1 MRALADSPEP
11 LDFGVEHFFLRPFS
25 LRFRIRL
32 LSLSADTAAK
42 DTASGAR
49 RGDRPSLA
57 AWHAGWAVAAALL
70 ALGARWLDGVDG
82 AIFYGVLAMVVPG
95 VTGLGILQRDG
106 ERERLTLLGVWALAA
121 MVAAGLSGGLT
132 GPLAGFVFLPLAA
145 GLALGGVRMVQAAA
159 LAVGTVAVTGLFSA
173 WLFGPGPHL
182 PALTAISAVLTA
194 GAAAL
199 AVRLSWRQDEARLTA
214 AETEAARVE
223 RLLAA
228 QPGLTLVLERSGRV
242 LAAYGAPPPALPVD
256 PLFEQGLVAAV
267 HAPDRPRLLAAID
280 RALQGLDAA
289 TTFAP
294 RLALDRRVQLILRRL
309 DEPGHDT
316 PRLIAQAF
324 DGTAQYARE
333 LGLET
338 ARAEAEARE
347 AGKSRFLANMSHEL
361 RTPLNA
367 VLGFSDIMRQRLF
380 GPMPERYAAYVD
392 NIHEA
397 GEHLLELINDVLDVT
412 KIEAERYVLT
422 PERFDAREVVSAAVA
437 LVRVTAEEK
446 GVLLTGVLPPDPVE
460 VSADRRAVKQIA
472 LNLLSNGVKFT
483 PAGGTVTVTVE
494 AVGPWLEI
502 VVADTGVG
510 IAPED
515 VRRLGRPFEQAGE
528 IEQRRQGTGLGLSLV
543 RAFAEL
549 HGGRMSIDSTLG
561 EGTAVT
567 VRLPV
572 AQIARAPAPEGGAEI
587 IPLPMAGGNLV

>member
-1 MRALADSPEP
+1 MPP
-11 LDFGVEHFFLRPFS
+11 
-25 LRFRIRL
+25 
-32 LSLSADTAAK
+32 SADITA
-42 DTASGAR
+42 TETPTGR
-49 RGDRPSLA
+49 RPGGDRPSLA

-70 ALGARWLDGVDG
+70 ALGGRWLGGIEGPV
-82 AIFYGVLAMVVPG
+82 FYGVLAMVVPG
-95 VTGLGILQRDG
+95 VTGLALLQRDG
-106 ERERLTLLGVWALAA
+106 ARERMTLLGLWGLAA
-121 MVAAGLSGGLT
+121 LTAACLSGGLT
-132 GPLAGFVFLPLAA
+132 GPLAGFVFLPLTA
-145 GLALGGVRMVQAAA
+145 GLALGGVRLVQAGALGVGVAA
-159 LAVGTVAVTGLFSA
+159 MAGLLSA
-173 WLFGPGPHL
+173 WLAGPGPHL
-182 PALTAISAVLTA
+182 PALAAISALLTA

-199 AVRLSWRQDEARLTA
+199 AVRLSWRQNERRMIS
-214 AETEAARVE
+214 AETEAGKVE

-242 LAAYGAPPPALPVD
+242 LAAYGAPPAALPVD
-256 PLFEQGLVAAV
+256 PRFEQGLGAAG

-280 RALQGLDAA
+280 RALQGYDAV

-294 RLALDRRVQLILRRL
+294 RTALDRRVQLLLRRF
-309 DEPGHDT
+309 DGPEHEA

-324 DGTAQYARE
+324 DGTGQYARE
-333 LGLET
+333 LALET
-338 ARAEAEARE
+338 ARIEAEARE

-397 GEHLLELINDVLDVT
+397 GGHLLELINDVLDVS

-422 PERFDAREVVSAAVA
+422 LERFDARELVSAAIA

-446 GVLLTGVLPPDPVE
+446 GVVLSGMLPPEPVD
-460 VSADRRAVKQIA
+460 VSADKRAVKQIA
-472 LNLLSNGVKFT
+472 LNLLSNAVKFT
-483 PAGGTVTVTVE
+483 PPGGTVTITVE
-494 AVGPWLEI
+494 GVGPYLEL
-502 VVADTGVG
+502 VVSDTGVG

-572 AQIARAPAPEGGAEI
+572 AQVARPPAPEGGAEI
-587 IPLPMAGGNLV
+587 IPLPVAGGK

>member
-1 MRALADSPEP
+1 LTLPADIAAPETP
-11 LDFGVEHFFLRPFS
+11 TGR
-25 LRFRIRL
+25 RL
-32 LSLSADTAAK
+32 
-42 DTASGAR
+42 
-49 RGDRPSLA
+49 RGDRAGLA
-57 AWHAGWAVAAALL
+57 AWHAAWAVAAALL
-70 ALGARWLDGVDG
+70 ALGGRWLGGVEG
-82 AIFYGVLAMVVPG
+82 PVFYAVLAMVVPG
-95 VTGLGILQRDG
+95 VTGLSLLQNDG
-106 ERERLTLLGVWALAA
+106 PRERMTLLGLWGLSAL
-121 MVAAGLSGGLT
+121 VAASLSGGLT
-132 GPLAGFVFLPLAA
+132 GPLAGFIFLPLAA
-145 GLALGGVRMVQAAA
+145 GLALGGVRPVQAGA
-159 LAVGTVAVTGLFSA
+159 LAVGVAALAGLFSA
-173 WLFGPGPHL
+173 WLGGPWPHL
-182 PALTAISAVLTA
+182 PVLTAISAVLTA

-199 AVRLSWRQDEARLTA
+199 AVRLSWRQNEERMAA
-214 AETEAARVE
+214 AEINTAKIG
-223 RLLAA
+223 RLLMA

-309 DEPGHDT
+309 DGPEYDA

-324 DGTAQYARE
+324 DGTGQYARE
-333 LGLET
+333 LGLEA
-338 ARAEAEARE
+338 ARGEAEARE
-347 AGKSRFLANMSHEL
+347 AGKTRFLANMSHEL

-397 GEHLLELINDVLDVT
+397 GGHLLDLINDVLDVS

-422 PERFDAREVVSAAVA
+422 LERFDARELVSAAIA

-446 GVLLTGVLPPDPVE
+446 GVTLTGVLPAEPVD
-460 VSADRRAVKQIA
+460 VSADKRAIKQIA
-472 LNLLSNGVKFT
+472 LNLLSNAVKFT
-483 PAGGTVTVTVE
+483 PAGGAVTVTVE
-494 AVGPWLEI
+494 AIGPYLEMVI
-502 VVADTGVG
+502 ADTGVG
-510 IAPED
+510 ISPED
-515 VRRLGRPFEQAGE
+515 VRRLGRPFEQAGA

-549 HGGRMSIDSTLG
+549 HGGRMSIESTLG

-572 AQIARAPAPEGGAEI
+572 AQAARAAAPEGGAEI
-587 IPLPMAGGNLV
+587 IALPVAGGK